1 VTAEIRSASRPNV
14 WSMTSGVSVAE
25 AARMAG
31 LLEERARFPDQIQ
44 VNGRLRDALALAPGE
59 RWLEVGSGSGVLCR
73 LAVPCV
79 TPAGCVVGLDKSPE
93 LVAAAY
99 RLAAGSDSTR
109 DLVFHVGDGAALP
122 YTDASFDGAFAARL
136 MLHVAN
142 PDAVVVEMV
151 RVVRSS
157 GRVVLMDWDF
167 GTVAVDH
174 PDRDLTRRLLEW
186 RTHRHGGD
194 NWSGRQ
200 LAARLVA
207 AGLHQVAVTPVVT
220 VARDENASLTQSLWR
235 AAQAARDAGAITS
248 AEHDAWVGALRQRLA
263 AGRFFASIVYFI
275 VCGTRL

>member
-1 VTAEIRSASRPNV
+1 MASA
-14 WSMTSGVSVAE
+14 VSAAE

-44 VNGRLRDALALAPGE
+44 VNSRLRDVLALAPGE

-73 LAVPCV
+73 LGLPCV
-79 TPAGCVVGLDKSPE
+79 SPDGCVVGLDKSPA
-93 LVAAAY
+93 LVAAAC
-99 RLAAGSDSTR
+99 RLAADSELAR

-122 YTDASFDGAFAARL
+122 YADASFDGTFAARL

-142 PDAVVVEMV
+142 PDVVASEMV

-167 GTVAVDH
+167 GTVTIDH

-186 RTHRHGGD
+186 RTHCHGGD

-200 LAARLVA
+200 LAARLIA

-235 AAQAARDAGAITS
+235 AAQAARDARAITS
-248 AEHDAWVGALRQRLA
+248 AEYEAWVGALKERLA

-275 VCGTRL
+275 VCGTRV

>member
-1 VTAEIRSASRPNV
+1 
-14 WSMTSGVSVAE
+14 MTSAVGVAE
-25 AARMAG
+25 ATHMANF
-31 LLEERARFPDQIQ
+31 LEERACFPDQVQ
-44 VNGRLRDALALAPGE
+44 VNDRLRETLALAPGE
-59 RWLEVGSGSGVLCR
+59 QWLEVGSGSGVLCR
-73 LAVPCV
+73 LAVPWV
-79 TPAGCVVGLDKSPE
+79 APDGRVVGLDKSPE
-93 LVAAAY
+93 LVAAAC
-99 RLAAGSDSTR
+99 RLAARSLLTGN
-109 DLVFHVGDGAALP
+109 LVFHVGDGAALP
-122 YTDASFDGAFAARL
+122 YADTSFDGAFAARL
-136 MLHVAN
+136 MLHVGK
-142 PDAVVVEMV
+142 PDAVVGEMV

-207 AGLHQVAVTPVVT
+207 AGLHQVAVAPVVT

-235 AAQAARDAGAITS
+235 AAQAARDARAITA
-248 AEHDAWVGALRQRLA
+248 AEHDAWVGALKQRLA

-275 VCGTRL
+275 VYGTRL